1 MLSLNFFLWIFEIF
15 QNVDLFRLIKI
26 HVLATAKIKLNSIQN
41 NRFNKSSEMIKITT
55 FGNILLILIDLFGI
69 FDNFSKK
76 N

>member
-15 QNVDLFRLIKI
+15 QNVELFRLIKI

-41 NRFNKSSEMIKITT
+41 NRFNKLSEMIKITT